1 MTGAMSLKPVAM
13 MRIDSKPRALDAGD
27 GWIHLAAAT
36 VTGAQTVHAAA
47 GAMPRGRVVPGSLKL
62 LRFDP
67 E

>member
-1 MTGAMSLKPVAM
+1 MTGAMSLKPVTL

-27 GWIHLAAAT
+27 GWIYLASAT
-36 VTGAQTVHAAA
+36 VTGAQTVHATA

-62 LRFDP
+62 LRVDP